1 MDTVSLAGKVIDTH
15 AHVYPAKYLDF
26 LEQIGV
32 DPDSTAIA
40 RDMNASNED
49 EEVAARLRMMDEAG
63 VDVQVL
69 SATPQLPQVDQA
81 DLAAQ
86 AARKVNDIY
95 AEIIKKYPDR
105 FLAYGAI
112 PFLHPGQAVSEIG
125 YCLDELGFVGIAI
138 NSLLPDPQAAIT
150 DDRFAPIFAELDRRH
165 APLYIHPTGMSAHC
179 APMATQGLAW
189 VNGAPVEDAIA
200 ALHLLKADYVRKY
213 PNIRFHIAHLG
224 GDLPFLA
231 QRLQDNFE
239 DWGSFPASPAQ
250 SLRKMWFDAA
260 NFFAPSLELAAKVY
274 DPQKL
279 LAGSDCP
286 YFQEKKYTRAFSYI
300 KESGLSKALREQ
312 ILSKNACELYR
323 H

>member
-165 APLYIHPTGMSAHC
+165 APIYSPHGDVSSLRSYGNPGLGVGERRSCRGRHRHLASAEGRLRAQIPEHPLPHC
-179 APMATQGLAW
+179 ALGRRPAVL
-189 VNGAPVEDAIA
+189 GAA
-200 ALHLLKADYVRKY
+200 A
-213 PNIRFHIAHLG
+213 
-224 GDLPFLA
+224 
-231 QRLQDNFE
+231 
-239 DWGSFPASPAQ
+239 
-250 SLRKMWFDAA
+250 
-260 NFFAPSLELAAKVY
+260 
-274 DPQKL
+274 
-279 LAGSDCP
+279 AG
-286 YFQEKKYTRAFSYI
+286 
-300 KESGLSKALREQ
+300 
-312 ILSKNACELYR
+312 
-323 H
+323 